1 MCLDCKVWSA
11 PAEEVDVVD
20 MKLEVV
26 VVPVAD
32 MDRAKDFYAGLG
44 WRLDADVAG
53 DDGFRVV
60 QVTPP
65 GSGCSVIFGAD
76 VTAAAPGSVEGLYLI
91 VGDIE
96 AARAELVGNGVDVSE
111 VFHDAGGVF
120 HHAGDKARVPGP
132 DPQRTSYG
140 SFATFS
146 DPDGNRWFL
155 QEITT
160 RLPGR

>member
-1 MCLDCKVWSA
+1 
-11 PAEEVDVVD
+11 

-32 MDRAKDFYAGLG
+32 VDRAKDFYAGLG

-96 AARAELVGNGVDVSE
+96 AARAELIGNGVDVSE